1 MKEVNY
7 NETVILPLLQKKI
20 QDLMNSNLIFEA
32 LLLVEQTKN
41 KDLQLRLDELQA
53 KLDSLSTKKKKKEE
67 PTLDGETY

>member
-7 NETVILPLLQKKI
+7 NETVILPLLQKKV
-20 QDLMNSNLIFEA
+20 QELSSSNLVLEA
-32 LLLVEQTKN
+32 HLMVEQARN

-53 KLDSLSTKKKKKEE
+53 KLDSYLKKKKKDV

>member
-32 LLLVEQTKN
+32 HLLVEQAKN

>member
-32 LLLVEQTKN
+32 HLLVEQAKN

-53 KLDSLSTKKKKKEE
+53 KLDSLSSKKKKREE

>member
-7 NETVILPLLQKKI
+7 NETVILPLLQKKV
-20 QDLMNSNLIFEA
+20 QELSSSNLVLEA
-32 LLLVEQTKN
+32 HLMVEQARN

-53 KLDSLSTKKKKKEE
+53 KLDSASKKKKKDV

>member
-32 LLLVEQTKN
+32 HLLVEQTKN

>member
-32 LLLVEQTKN
+32 HLLVEQAKN

-53 KLDSLSTKKKKKEE
+53 KLDSLSSKNKKKEE

>member
-32 LLLVEQTKN
+32 HLLVEQTKN

-53 KLDSLSTKKKKKEE
+53 KLDSLSSKKKKKEE

>member
-7 NETVILPLLQKKI
+7 NETVILPLLQKKV
-20 QDLMNSNLIFEA
+20 QELSSSNLVLEA
-32 LLLVEQTKN
+32 HLMVEQARN

-53 KLDSLSTKKKKKEE
+53 KLDSTSKKKKKDV